1 MQFDQAE
8 KEEQDKLFEAA
19 NLEVEQTDENDEF
32 FDQKKTDDKTASQI
46 YSVDRSRSIFE
57 LIEERNQEFEH
68 LENLSEPQR
77 N

>member
-1 MQFDQAE
+1 M
-8 KEEQDKLFEAA
+8 
-19 NLEVEQTDENDEF
+19 EVEIRDVNDSF
-32 FDQKKTDDKTASQI
+32 FEQRKADGKTASEI

-57 LIEERNQEFEH
+57 LIDERNQEFEH